1 MTGVSGPRRSIL
13 HEAGQEAVALGH
25 HWFGEEHVL
34 LALLTLLTPDL
45 DNDSA
50 RALAEAGLTH
60 DSVAVALTARIE
72 RLGPPTPKEYDGALS
87 AGSYH
92 DVTGRAEGL
101 ALGTGAA
108 RPEPP
113 HCLAS
118 VLWDDTGTVAALLVD
133 LGVNRVALLGT
144 ISELGAVVPP
154 AVPPNP
160 LLPPAERQ
168 AIAREHAYIAEDDI
182 LLALLAGEPDD
193 RAHLV
198 LQAQGLTHHR
208 AAEHVRQVG
217 ERSTPPSRRSP
228 GVTAAKPNAACRELL
243 GRAEGLAVTLGEG
256 VPGSSDALIAYLW
269 GQRGAAVITLERLS
283 VSADRI
289 VADLTATGVRI
300 PSVPFA
306 EPDRRPW
313 GDRIFVPAD
322 RLRDIVDI
330 LVERLQPGTF
340 GVNTHEGQAWVM
352 AHADIDLQAL
362 VDEALSS

>member
-1 MTGVSGPRRSIL
+1 MTGMSGRRRSIL

-34 LALLTLLTPDL
+34 LALLAPDL
-45 DNDSA
+45 EIGSA

-87 AGSYH
+87 IGSYH
-92 DVTGRAEGL
+92 DVAGRAEGL

-108 RPEPP
+108 RPEPS
-113 HCLAS
+113 HCLAA
-118 VLWDDTGTVAALLVD
+118 VLWDGTGTVADLLAD
-133 LGVNRVALLGT
+133 LGVSRVELLGT
-144 ISELGAVVPP
+144 IGELRAAVAP

-168 AIAREHAYIAEDDI
+168 AIAREHDYIAEDDV

-193 RAHLV
+193 RAQRV
-198 LQAQGLTHHR
+198 LQAQGLNHHE
-208 AAEHVRQVG
+208 AAERLRQEG

-228 GVTAAKPNAACRELL
+228 GVTAAGPNAACRELV

-256 VPGSSDALIAYLW
+256 VPGSTDALIAYLW
-269 GQRGAAVITLERLS
+269 GRRGDSVVRLERLS
-283 VSADRI
+283 VSADRV

-300 PSVPFA
+300 PNVPLPA
-306 EPDRRPW
+306 PDRRPW

-322 RLRDIVDI
+322 RLRDVVDL
-330 LVERLQPGTF
+330 LVERLQAGTF
-340 GVNTHEGQAWVM
+340 GFNTHEGQAWVM
-352 AHADIDLQAL
+352 AHAEIDLQAL
-362 VDEALSS
+362 VDEALSG

>member
-13 HEAGQEAVALGH
+13 YEAGQEAVALGH

-34 LALLTLLTPDL
+34 LALLTTDL
-45 DNDSA
+45 DNGSV

-60 DSVAVALTARIE
+60 DSVADALTTRIE
-72 RLGPPTPKEYDGALS
+72 RLGPPTPKEYDGTLS

-108 RPEPP
+108 KPEPP
-113 HCLAS
+113 HCLAA
-118 VLWDDTGTVAALLVD
+118 VLWDGTGTVAALLAD
-133 LGVNRVALLGT
+133 LGVSRVELLGT
-144 ISELGAVVPP
+144 INDLGAAVSP
-154 AVPPNP
+154 AAPSNP

-168 AIAREHAYIAEDDI
+168 AIAREHAYIAEDDV

-193 RAHLV
+193 RAQRV
-198 LQAQGLTHHR
+198 LQAQGLNYHQ
-208 AAEHVRQVG
+208 AAERVRQDG

-228 GVTAAKPNAACRELL
+228 GVTAAEPNAACRELV
-243 GRAEGLAVTLGEG
+243 GRAEGLALTLGEG

-269 GQRGAAVITLERLS
+269 RRRGDAVVALERLS
-283 VSADRI
+283 VSAERV

-300 PSVPFA
+300 PNVPLPA
-306 EPDRRPW
+306 PDRRPW

-322 RLRDIVDI
+322 RLHDVVD
-330 LVERLQPGTF
+330 LFMERLQPGTF
-340 GVNTHEGQAWVM
+340 GVNTHEGQAWVI
-352 AHADIDLQAL
+352 AHAGIDLQAL
-362 VDEALSS
+362 VDEALSG

>member
-1 MTGVSGPRRSIL
+1 MTGVSGRRSIL

-34 LALLTLLTPDL
+34 VALLAADL
-45 DNDSA
+45 DGGSA
-50 RALAEAGLTH
+50 RALTEAGLTH
-60 DSVAVALTARIE
+60 DTVAEALTARIE
-72 RLGPPTPKEYDGALS
+72 RLGPPTPREHDGALS

-92 DVTGRAEGL
+92 DGAGRAEGL

-113 HCLAS
+113 HCLAA
-118 VLWDDTGTVAALLVD
+118 VLWDDTGTVAALLAN
-133 LGVNRVALLGT
+133 LGVSRVELLGALG
-144 ISELGAVVPP
+144 ELGAAVAS

-160 LLPPAERQ
+160 LLPPAEQQ
-168 AIAREHAYIAEDDI
+168 AIGREHAYIAEDDV

-193 RAHLV
+193 RAQRV
-198 LQAQGLTHHR
+198 LQRQGLTYDR
-208 AAEHVRQVG
+208 TAEHVRQVG

-243 GRAEGLAVTLGEG
+243 GRAQGLAVTLGEG

-269 GQRGAAVITLERLS
+269 DRRGAAVITLERLS

-289 VADLTATGVRI
+289 VADLAATGVRI
-300 PSVPFA
+300 PNEPLA

-313 GDRIFVPAD
+313 GERIFVPAD
-322 RLRDIVDI
+322 RLRDIVD
-330 LVERLQPGTF
+330 LLADRLQPGSF
-340 GVNTHEGQAWVM
+340 GVNIQGGQAWVI

-362 VDEALSS
+362 VDEALSG